1 MHALLTPLAEHGVSM
16 TRIESRP
23 ARARTALWEYMFF
36 IDVEGHQKDAHVA
49 QALAELRA
57 KAPLPQGPGLVPGG
71 RILKDMLIDPC
82 ELSPSYVRSI
92 APYQPGKP
100 ISELAREMG
109 LEEASIIKLASNE
122 NPLGIGP
129 RTRAAIDAALAEVA
143 RYPDGNGFEL
153 KQALAGRYGVDTASI
168 VLGNGSNDV
177 LELVALAFLGPG
189 RAAVMSQH
197 AFAVYPLATQA
208 RGARS
213 IVVPAKNF
221 GHDLEAMARAVDD
234 ETYVVWVANP
244 NNPTGTFARP
254 DEVEAFLRKRAR
266 ARAGGARRGVQRVPR
281 RRTCAPTRVKWLK
294 RHPNLVVTRTFSKA
308 YGLAGLRVGYA
319 LAHPSVAD
327 VMNRVR
333 QPFNVNSIALAAAA
347 RRARRHGVR
356 RAQLRRQPAAA
367 CASSRKG
374 ARGSG
379 STTFPRT
386 ATSSPSASARRPEI
400 YKRLLRRGVIVRPV
414 GGGYGLPEHLRVTIG
429 TRGENER
436 FLAALAASLRE

>member
-1 MHALLTPLAEHGVSM
+1 
-16 TRIESRP
+16 
-23 ARARTALWEYMFF
+23 
-36 IDVEGHQKDAHVA
+36 
-49 QALAELRA
+49 
-57 KAPLPQGPGLVPGG
+57 
-71 RILKDMLIDPC
+71 MLIDLC

-100 ISELAREMG
+100 ISELARELG
-109 LEEASIIKLASNE
+109 LKEEGIVKLASNE

-129 RTRAAIDAALAEVA
+129 RTRAAIEAALGQIA

-153 KQALAGRYGVDTASI
+153 KHALAQRFGVDASSI

-189 RAAVMSQH
+189 RAAVLSQH

-213 IVVPAKNF
+213 IVVQARAY

-234 ETYVVWVANP
+234 ETYVVWIANP
-244 NNPTGTFARP
+244 NNPTGTHLRA
-254 DEVEAFLRKRAR
+254 DELEAFLRKVPERVLVVLDEAYNEYLKPDL
-266 ARAGGARRGVQRVPR
+266 RGDPVR
-281 RRTCAPTRVKWLK
+281 WLK

-333 QPFNVNSIALAAAA
+333 QPFNVNAIALAAASAALDDMEFVA
-347 RRARRHGVR
+347 RSYAANLSGMR
-356 RAQLRRQPAAA
+356 QLEE
-367 CASSRKG
+367 G
-374 ARGSG
+374 ARALGLAFIPSSG
-379 STTFPRT
+379 NFLTIQVGRAAEVF
-386 ATSSPSASARRPEI
+386 
-400 YKRLLRRGVIVRPV
+400 KRLLRRGVIVRPLAN
-414 GGGYGLPEHLRVTIG
+414 YGLPEHLRVTIG
-429 TRGENER
+429 TAAENDR
-436 FLAALAASLRE
+436 FLAALAASLKD